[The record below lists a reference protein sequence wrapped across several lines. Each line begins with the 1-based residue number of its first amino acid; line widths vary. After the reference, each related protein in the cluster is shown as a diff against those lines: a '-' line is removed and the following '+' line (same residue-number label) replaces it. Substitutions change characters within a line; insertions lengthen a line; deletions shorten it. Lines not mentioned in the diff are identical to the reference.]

1 MFFIRADA
9 NKSIGTG
16 HIMRCLSIA
25 EEFRR
30 RGEAVTFITADNYSE
45 EMIATK
51 GFPVVCLHSIWNDL
65 DRETE
70 SLVETIRTLHIE
82 ILLIDSY
89 YVTDLYLRTIRK
101 YTKVVY
107 IDDVDSFIYPV
118 DLLVNYNMYAND
130 LDYEMRYR
138 KAGFDTQFALGC
150 GYAPLRTEFSN
161 VHKTVK
167 EKVSDILVTSGGTDN
182 YNVAGNILDLLAR
195 QPWFEQLNY
204 YIILGRFNLHIE
216 DLKKKWGL
224 HKNVHL
230 LMNVSNISEY
240 MKSCDIAVTAGGV
253 TTYELCACGIPSI
266 MYTLADNQLQIA
278 QMASEKCFIPWIGDV
293 RGDMENCM
301 YNIILWL
308 EELMADKENRERMS
322 SKMQEI
328 VDGNGCERLVAEIKT
343 YHKLQK
349 A

>member
-1 MFFIRADA
+1 MC
-9 NKSIGTG
+9 S
-16 HIMRCLSIA
+16 S
-25 EEFRR
+25 
-30 RGEAVTFITADNYSE
+30 
-45 EMIATK
+45 
-51 GFPVVCLHSIWNDL
+51 DL
-65 DRETE
+65 
-70 SLVETIRTLHIE
+70 
-82 ILLIDSY
+82 
-89 YVTDLYLRTIRK
+89 
-101 YTKVVY
+101 
-107 IDDVDSFIYPV
+107 
-118 DLLVNYNMYAND
+118 
-130 LDYEMRYR
+130 
-138 KAGFDTQFALGC
+138 
-150 GYAPLRTEFSN
+150 
-161 VHKTVK
+161 KTVK

>member
-1 MFFIRADA
+1 MKLFLGFFAICIA
-9 NKSIGTG
+9 IG
-16 HIMRCLSIA
+16 
-25 EEFRR
+25 
-30 RGEAVTFITADNYSE
+30 
-45 EMIATK
+45 
-51 GFPVVCLHSIWNDL
+51 
-65 DRETE
+65 
-70 SLVETIRTLHIE
+70 
-82 ILLIDSY
+82 
-89 YVTDLYLRTIRK
+89 
-101 YTKVVY
+101 
-107 IDDVDSFIYPV
+107 
-118 DLLVNYNMYAND
+118 
-130 LDYEMRYR
+130 
-138 KAGFDTQFALGC
+138 
-150 GYAPLRTEFSN
+150 
-161 VHKTVK
+161 
-167 EKVSDILVTSGGTDN
+167 ILVTFWPLVFFIAAIFAILKVYETFYFTSGKFESIKERIQSYINDCN
-182 YNVAGNILDLLAR
+182 DLNR
-195 QPWFEQLNY
+195 
-204 YIILGRFNLHIE
+204 HIE

-308 EELMADKENRERMS
+308 EELMADKEKRERMS

>member
-150 GYAPLRTEFSN
+150 GYATLRTEFSN
-161 VHKTVK
+161 LHKTVK
-167 EKVSDILVTSGGTDN
+167 EKVSDILVT
-182 YNVAGNILDLLAR
+182 
-195 QPWFEQLNY
+195 
-204 YIILGRFNLHIE
+204 
-216 DLKKKWGL
+216 
-224 HKNVHL
+224 
-230 LMNVSNISEY
+230 
-240 MKSCDIAVTAGGV
+240 
-253 TTYELCACGIPSI
+253 
-266 MYTLADNQLQIA
+266 
-278 QMASEKCFIPWIGDV
+278 
-293 RGDMENCM
+293 
-301 YNIILWL
+301 
-308 EELMADKENRERMS
+308 
-322 SKMQEI
+322 
-328 VDGNGCERLVAEIKT
+328 
-343 YHKLQK
+343 
-349 A
+349 